1 MHRLYRQIYLT
12 IVASLLLVVLFG
24 GLMWRFAPHPSPDE
38 QGFEL
43 VGEII
48 APALPPADADDATQQ
63 RTLDR
68 VHDRLKLDLAL
79 FDSNRRLIAAA
90 GRPLPTPSRRETGGW
105 IIGRGGP
112 AWAIPLP
119 DDRWLVARAS
129 SGRRWPRVLGIVGF
143 LGGIALA
150 VAICAYPLVRRL
162 TRRLERL
169 QAGVEQ
175 LGAGDLAA
183 RVKVEGRDEVAML
196 AESFNRAAVRIEDLV
211 GQHKLLLAN
220 ASHELRTPLS
230 RIRMGV
236 ELLKEAAGPQ
246 DLKRKADL
254 ERDIAELDTLIDGIL
269 LSSRLDAVNGLDRRE
284 EIDLLALAAEEAAR
298 YEHCMVT
305 GAPVT
310 MRGDRSLLRR
320 MVRNLIENAE
330 RHGAP
335 PVEVDVRSD
344 GAQAVVTVSDRGPG
358 VAPGDRERVF
368 TPFFRLPGSDRS
380 SGAGLGLTLVRQIA
394 RRHGGEA
401 QWVGTAERPSTIRI
415 ALPLVHGAATERHP
429 V

>member
-1 MHRLYRQIYLT
+1 MR
-12 IVASLLLVVLFG
+12 
-24 GLMWRFAPHPSPDE
+24 
-38 QGFEL
+38 
-43 VGEII
+43 
-48 APALPPADADDATQQ
+48 
-63 RTLDR
+63 
-68 VHDRLKLDLAL
+68 
-79 FDSNRRLIAAA
+79 
-90 GRPLPTPSRRETGGW
+90 
-105 IIGRGGP
+105 
-112 AWAIPLP
+112 
-119 DDRWLVARAS
+119 
-129 SGRRWPRVLGIVGF
+129 GRRWHPLLGVIAF

-150 VAICAYPLVRRL
+150 VAVCAYPLVRRL

-196 AESFNRAAVRIEDLV
+196 AESFNRAATRIEDLV

-254 ERDIAELDTLIDGIL
+254 ERDIAELDALIDEIL
-269 LSSRLDAVNGLDRRE
+269 LSSRLDAAKGLDRRE

-298 YEHCMVT
+298 YDHCTVT
-305 GAPVT
+305 GEPVIVC
-310 MRGDRSLLRR
+310 GDRGLLRR

-335 PVEVDVRSD
+335 PIDVHVQLE
-344 GAQAVVTVSDRGPG
+344 GARASITVSDHGPG
-358 VAPGDRERVF
+358 VAPNDRERVF
-368 TPFFRLPGSDRS
+368 TPFFRLPGSDRG

-394 RRHGGEA
+394 HRHGGEA
-401 QWVGTAERPSTIRI
+401 QWVGTAERPSTIRVV
-415 ALPLVHGAATERHP
+415 LPR
-429 V
+429 